1 MKIKAEFQWTELL
14 ASLPFILQLQ
24 RSYSDTKGLKVSEVL
39 LLNCNQNG
47 EVLRWGL
54 GVWRC

>member
-1 MKIKAEFQWTELL
+1 MKIKAEFQRTELL
-14 ASLPFILQLQ
+14 ASLPFILELQ
-24 RSYSDTKGLKVSEVL
+24 RSHSDTKGLKVSEVL
-39 LLNCNQNG
+39 LNCNQDG